1 MPNSQGG
8 EPFLFEGVQ
17 VIAPLDLRLGMS
29 KKPFTDM
36 TWDSKR
42 GKARPACEAN
52 VVNSPGL
59 EAWPSLASS
68 PRIALS
74 KVTLA
79 LLKAAIVPVVE
90 NRNSPPTWRGRLPG
104 RKKWSFQRVTVPDK
118 ASPFRDDG

>member
-1 MPNSQGG
+1 MRCGLTQSSKNLHVPLANDAKRSLTLRHNTKLRARIYDAFERVMPNSQGG

-42 GKARPACEAN
+42 GKARPACAAN

-59 EAWPSLASS
+59 EGVALLGKLASH
-68 PRIALS
+68 
-74 KVTLA
+74 
-79 LLKAAIVPVVE
+79 
-90 NRNSPPTWRGRLPG
+90 
-104 RKKWSFQRVTVPDK
+104 RVI
-118 ASPFRDDG
+118 